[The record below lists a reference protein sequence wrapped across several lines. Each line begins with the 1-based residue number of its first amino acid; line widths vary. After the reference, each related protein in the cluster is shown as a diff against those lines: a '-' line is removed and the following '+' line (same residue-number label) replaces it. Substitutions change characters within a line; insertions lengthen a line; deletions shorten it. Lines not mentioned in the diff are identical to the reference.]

1 MFLFQKLAVEKEVNE
16 KLSAEKEKQK
26 REVLA
31 QEAVLKAQAAEE
43 QPVVR
48 FALLNIHTRHDLY

>member
-1 MFLFQKLAVEKEVNE
+1 MFLFQKHAVEKEVNE

-26 REVLA
+26 REMLA
-31 QEAVLKAQAAEE
+31 QEVILKAQAAEK

-48 FALLNIHTRHDLY
+48 FALLSIHT

>member
-1 MFLFQKLAVEKEVNE
+1 VEKEVNE

-26 REVLA
+26 RELLA

-43 QPVVR
+43 QQPVVR
-48 FALLNIHTRHDLY
+48 FALLNIHT

>member
-48 FALLNIHTRHDLY
+48 FALLNIHT